1 MSNVDDLFLAHIPL
15 CAPRPDIPGEVIYLR
30 LWQEFMHAN
39 SHALE
44 DIVTSG
50 LNGPIDQ
57 RVASVAASFMVY
69 MGCNGGANFTR
80 CANELVKRF
89 DYPHEAF
96 LAAFVIENQRR
107 RSVNH
112 GLRKVEYMLAA
123 EHPIVDG
130 LFSTR
135 VEWERVPDIS
145 QRDLD
150 VIECMVIW
158 WSTPQAERLR
168 RVAEPLIEA
177 EQRKAGSRLFAAPA
191 ADAPD
196 ASLHATHM

>member
-1 MSNVDDLFLAHIPL
+1 MKRTPKEAAMGAVMDEHSNIRHYIAQLE
-15 CAPRPDIPGEVIYLR
+15 RGEVR
-30 LWQEFMHAN
+30 
-39 SHALE
+39 
-44 DIVTSG
+44 
-50 LNGPIDQ
+50 
-57 RVASVAASFMVY
+57 
-69 MGCNGGANFTR
+69 
-80 CANELVKRF
+80 K
-89 DYPHEAF
+89 
-96 LAAFVIENQRR
+96 
-107 RSVNH
+107 SVNH

-150 VIECMVIW
+150 VIECMIIW

-177 EQRKAGSRLFAAPA
+177 EQRKASSRLFAAA
-191 ADAPD
+191 EADAPD